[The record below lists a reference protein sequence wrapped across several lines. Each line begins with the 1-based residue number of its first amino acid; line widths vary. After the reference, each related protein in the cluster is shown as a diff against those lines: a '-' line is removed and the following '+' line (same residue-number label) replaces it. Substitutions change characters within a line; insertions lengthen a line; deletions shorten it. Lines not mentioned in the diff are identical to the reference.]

1 MEGDRQHPGV
11 TLAVLS
17 IAGLSFALL
26 QSMVAPAL
34 PDIQHT
40 LGTSESTIAWLLTAY
55 LLSASVATPIIGRLG
70 DIYGKEKSLL
80 VVLVVLALG
89 TLISALASSV
99 GVMIVGRV
107 IQGAGGGIFPLGFG
121 IIRDEFPAP
130 RVAGGIGLMSALLGV
145 GGGLG
150 IVLAGPIVDSLSYHW
165 LFWIPLAIVVVSA
178 VLTWM
183 FVPESPIKAPGRINW
198 GAAALL
204 SGGLAALLLAVSET
218 TTWGW
223 GSSRTIGLI
232 AAGLVILTGWV
243 SVELRAEHPLVDMNV
258 MRSRPVW
265 TTDLVAFLL
274 GAGMYSSFIVLP
286 QFVETSAD
294 AGFGFGASVSG
305 AGLFMV
311 PSTIAM
317 LVVGPLAGPLQARFG
332 SRLPLICGCAS
343 AAAAFAMLA
352 VAHSRPFEV
361 YLAAA
366 LLGIG
371 IGLAFAAM
379 ANLIVE
385 AVPADQTGVATGV
398 NTITRTIGGAF
409 GGQVV
414 ATIIA
419 GGGTPTEDAFVLAF
433 SVIAGSLVLSILA
446 ALAIPRPRRGLSEPV
461 GAGALARVES
471 A

>member
-1 MEGDRQHPGV
+1 MHPDRQHPRI

-40 LGTSESTIAWLLTAY
+40 LGTNESTVAWILTAY

-70 DIYGKEKSLL
+70 DIHGKEKSLL
-80 VVLVVLALG
+80 IVLAVLAVG
-89 TLISALASSV
+89 TVISALATSIS
-99 GVMIVGRV
+99 VMIAGRV
-107 IQGAGGGIFPLGFG
+107 IQGAGGGIFPLAFG
-121 IIRDEFPAP
+121 IIRDEFPRE
-130 RVAGGIGLMSALLGV
+130 RVAGGIGLMSAILGI

-150 IVLAGPIVDSLSYHW
+150 IVLAGPILGGLSYHW
-165 LFWIPLAIVVVSA
+165 LFWIPLTTVVVST
-178 VLTWM
+178 VLTYF
-183 FVPESPIKAPGRINW
+183 FVPESPIKAPGRVNW

-223 GSSRTIGLI
+223 GSPKTLGLI
-232 AAGLVILTGWV
+232 AIGILVLTAWV
-243 SVELRAEHPLVDMNV
+243 SVELRARQPLVDMIV

-265 TTDLVAFLL
+265 TTNLVAFLL

-286 QFVETSAD
+286 QFVETSSD
-294 AGFGFGASVSG
+294 TGFGFGASVTG
-305 AGLFMV
+305 AGLFLV
-311 PSTIAM
+311 PTTAAM
-317 LVVGPLAGPLQARFG
+317 LVVGPLAGPLSGRFG
-332 SRLPLICGCAS
+332 SRLPLIFGCAF
-343 AAAAFAMLA
+343 AAAAFALLA
-352 VAHSRPFEV
+352 AAHAHPWEV

-385 AVPADQTGVATGV
+385 AVPADQTGVATAV
-398 NTITRTIGGAF
+398 NTITRTVGGAF
-409 GGQVV
+409 GGQIV

-419 GGGTPTEDAFVLAF
+419 GGGEPTEDSFVLAF
-433 SVIAGSLVLSILA
+433 TVIAGSLVLSILA
-446 ALAIPRPRRGLSEPV
+446 ALAIPRRPTRSGPAIASAELV
-461 GAGALARVES
+461 GAES
-471 A
+471 

>member
-1 MEGDRQHPGV
+1 METERQRPAI

-40 LGTSESTIAWLLTAY
+40 LNTSESSVAWILTAY

-70 DIYGKEKSLL
+70 DVHGKEKSM
-80 VVLVVLALG
+80 LVVLAVLAFG
-89 TLISALASSV
+89 TLISAFATSIST
-99 GVMIVGRV
+99 MILGRI
-107 IQGAGGGIFPLGFG
+107 IQGAGGGIFPLAFG
-121 IIRDEFPAP
+121 IIRDEFPSD
-130 RVAGGIGLMSALLGV
+130 RVAGSIGLMSAILGV

-150 IVLAGPIVDSLSYHW
+150 IVLAGPIVDNLSYHW
-165 LFWIPLAIVVVSA
+165 LFWLPLTTVLLSA
-178 VLTWM
+178 ALTYF
-183 FVPESPIKAPGRINW
+183 FVPESPIKAPGRVNW
-198 GAAALL
+198 RAAGLL
-204 SGGLAALLLAVSET
+204 SAGLAALLLAVSET

-223 GSSRTIGLI
+223 GSPKTIGLI
-232 AAGLVILTGWV
+232 VVGLAFMAAWV
-243 SVELRAEHPLVDMNV
+243 GVELRARHPLVDMTV

-286 QFVETSAD
+286 QFVETPPSS
-294 AGFGFGASVSG
+294 GFGFDASVTG

-317 LVVGPLAGPLQARFG
+317 LVVGPLAGPLQKRFG
-332 SRLPLICGCAS
+332 SRLPLIFGCGF

-352 VAHSRPFEV
+352 LAHSRPFEV
-361 YLAAA
+361 YVAAG

-409 GGQVV
+409 GGQLV

-419 GGGTPTEDAFVLAF
+419 GGGSPTEDAFVLAF
-433 SVIAGSLVLSILA
+433 AVIAGSLVLSILA
-446 ALAIPRPRRGLSEPV
+446 ALAIPRRGAGQHEAVPPGAMV
-461 GAGALARVES
+461 GAES

>member
-1 MEGDRQHPGV
+1 MERERQHPGI

-17 IAGLSFALL
+17 IGGLSFALL
-26 QSMVAPAL
+26 QSLVAPAL

-40 LGTSESTIAWLLTAY
+40 LHTTESTVAWILTAY

-70 DIYGKEKSLL
+70 DIHGKEKSLL
-80 VVLVVLALG
+80 VVLVVLATG
-89 TLISALASSV
+89 TLISALATSI
-99 GVMIVGRV
+99 GTMIIGRV
-107 IQGAGGGIFPLGFG
+107 IQGVGGGIFPLAFG
-121 IIRDEFPAP
+121 IIRDEFPAR
-130 RVAGGIGLMSALLGV
+130 RVAGGIGLMSAILGV

-150 IVLAGPIVDSLSYHW
+150 IVLAGPIISGLSYHW
-165 LFWIPLAIVVVSA
+165 LFWAPLATVILCA
-178 VLTWM
+178 VLTY
-183 FVPESPIKAPGRINW
+183 FFIPESPIKAPGRVNW

-223 GSSRTIGLI
+223 GSPKTIGLI
-232 AAGLVILTGWV
+232 AIGLVILITWV
-243 SVELRAEHPLVDMNV
+243 SVELRARQPLVDMTV

-286 QFVETSAD
+286 QFVETSTAT
-294 AGFGFGASVSG
+294 GFGFGASVTG

-311 PSTIAM
+311 PLTIAM
-317 LVVGPLAGPLQARFG
+317 IVIGPLAGPLQARFG
-332 SRLPLICGCAS
+332 SRLPLIVGCGF

-352 VAHSRPFEV
+352 VAHSHPGEV
-361 YLAAA
+361 YIAAA

-385 AVPADQTGVATGV
+385 AVPPDQTGVATGV
-398 NTITRTIGGAF
+398 NTITRTVGGAF
-409 GGQVV
+409 GGQIV
-414 ATIIA
+414 ASIIA
-419 GGGTPTEDAFVLAF
+419 GGGSPTEDSFVLAF
-433 SVIAGSLVLSILA
+433 AVIAASLVLSILA
-446 ALAIPRPRRGLSEPV
+446 ALAIPRRPSHGTQAVAPADLV
-461 GAGALARVES
+461 GAES
-471 A
+471 

>member
-1 MEGDRQHPGV
+1 VESQRQHPGI

-17 IAGLSFALL
+17 IGGLSFALL
-26 QSMVAPAL
+26 QSLVAPAL

-40 LGTSESTIAWLLTAY
+40 LHTSESTVAWILTAY
-55 LLSASVATPIIGRLG
+55 LRSASVATPIIGRLG
-70 DIYGKEKSLL
+70 DIHGKEKSLL
-80 VVLVVLALG
+80 VVLAILAVG
-89 TLISALASSV
+89 TLISALATSI
-99 GVMIVGRV
+99 GTMIIGRV
-107 IQGAGGGIFPLGFG
+107 IQGVGGGIFPLAFG
-121 IIRDEFPAP
+121 IIRDEFPAR
-130 RVAGGIGLMSALLGV
+130 RVAGGIGLMSAILGV

-150 IVLAGPIVDSLSYHW
+150 IVLAGPIISSLNYHW
-165 LFWIPLAIVVVSA
+165 LFWVPLVTVVLSA
-178 VLTWM
+178 VLTYF

-198 GAAALL
+198 RSAALL

-218 TTWGW
+218 STWGW
-223 GSSRTIGLI
+223 GSPKTIGLI
-232 AAGLVILTGWV
+232 LIGLVTLIAWV
-243 SVELRAEHPLVDMNV
+243 GNDLRARHPLVDMTV

-286 QFVETSAD
+286 QFVETSTGTA
-294 AGFGFGASVSG
+294 FGFGASVTG

-311 PSTIAM
+311 PLTIAM
-317 LVVGPLAGPLQARFG
+317 IVIGPLAGPLQGRFG
-332 SRLPLICGCAS
+332 SRLPLIVGCGF

-352 VAHSRPFEV
+352 VAHSRPLEV
-361 YLAAA
+361 YFAAA

-398 NTITRTIGGAF
+398 NTITRTVGGAF
-409 GGQVV
+409 GGQIV

-419 GGGTPTEDAFVLAF
+419 GGGSPTESAFVLAF
-433 SVIAGSLVLSILA
+433 SVIAGSLVLSIFA
-446 ALAIPRPRRGLSEPV
+446 ALAIPRPRSRGNQAMAPGELV
-461 GAGALARVES
+461 GAES
-471 A
+471 G